1 MINEN
6 QPVMA
11 IKKEMV
17 DYKKMTMKSIKARGT
32 EWTAIELLDI
42 QKERALRSDWAF
54 DNLLTIKQSKEY
66 AAERGYTDKWVKVW
80 CEVKKI
86 LI

>member
-1 MINEN
+1 MVNEN
-6 QPVMA
+6 KP
-11 IKKEMV
+11 IT

-32 EWTAIELLDI
+32 EWTGKELFDI

-66 AAERGYTDKWVKVW
+66 AAERGYTDKWVKQW
-80 CEVKKI
+80 CEIKKI
-86 LI
+86 FI